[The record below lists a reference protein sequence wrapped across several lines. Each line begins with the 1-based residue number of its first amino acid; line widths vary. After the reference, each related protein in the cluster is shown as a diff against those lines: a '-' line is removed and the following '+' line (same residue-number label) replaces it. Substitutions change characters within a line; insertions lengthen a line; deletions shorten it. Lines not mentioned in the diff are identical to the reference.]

1 MRSLST
7 NQCDGPEPSQIP
19 EQRQSL
25 PAVPTGFSNEEK
37 TATHDEKPGGIREP
51 RQRGYPGPRAEA
63 RKEQETWHSLS
74 STGVICLSAQ
84 LALFC
89 WTQKTLEGNFDSN
102 LLFAQLIIWGSQKVG
117 ENNNFPSSCSW
128 PSSAPF
134 SAQGSEPTEGKLFV
148 LVLNQICPRNKQMFR
163 PETRKLAQQNSP
175 LSSAPAACRLKTCIS
190 PVKMVYFSPLQT
202 RSDVGGRGERKKNTL
217 YAQELHPSS
226 PVRNFMFPK
235 QIGKDKRGC

>member
-1 MRSLST
+1 MRGLGGS
-7 NQCDGPEPSQIP
+7 ESQGS
-19 EQRQSL
+19 ED
-25 PAVPTGFSNEEK
+25 T
-37 TATHDEKPGGIREP
+37 D
-51 RQRGYPGPRAEA
+51 PGPRVEA
-63 RKEQETWHSLS
+63 GKEPQTWHSLS

-134 SAQGSEPTEGKLFV
+134 FAQGSEPTEGKLFV

-217 YAQELHPSS
+217 YAQELHLSS